1 MKVIISVIVILAF
14 VATSSA
20 NLQCEH
26 AKPNIPTE
34 WIDMVKPCVKKMRA
48 QIQTELEASIQYLAM
63 GAHFSRDKINRPG
76 FAKFF
81 FQAASEERQHALKL
95 ISYLLMRGELTSNVS
110 KLIKKTIVPPIVS
123 WTSGVDALKDAL
135 RLEAKVTKD
144 IRGVIEECEDPKE
157 EEGNG
162 YNDYHLVDHLTGEF
176 LEEQYKGQRE
186 LAGKISNLEK
196 MMDEHKALGEF
207 MFDKKLLDEL

>member
-1 MKVIISVIVILAF
+1 MKVITSVIVIFAA

-20 NLQCEH
+20 SLQCEH
-26 AKPNIPTE
+26 AKPNIPKD
-34 WIDMVKPCVKKMRA
+34 WIDMVKPCVQKMRA

-63 GAHFSRDKINRPG
+63 GAHFSRDRINRPG

-81 FQAASEERQHALKL
+81 FQSASEERQHALKL

-110 KLIKKTIVPPIVS
+110 KLIKKTIVPSTLS
-123 WTSGVDALKDAL
+123 WVSGVDALKDAL
-135 RLEAKVTKD
+135 RLEAKVTKS
-144 IRGVIEECEDPKE
+144 IRGVIEECEQPKE
-157 EEGNG
+157 EEGYG
-162 YNDYHLVDHLTGEF
+162 YNDYHLVDYLTGEF
-176 LEEQYKGQRE
+176 LEEQYKGQRD

-207 MFDKKLLDEL
+207 MFDKKLLD